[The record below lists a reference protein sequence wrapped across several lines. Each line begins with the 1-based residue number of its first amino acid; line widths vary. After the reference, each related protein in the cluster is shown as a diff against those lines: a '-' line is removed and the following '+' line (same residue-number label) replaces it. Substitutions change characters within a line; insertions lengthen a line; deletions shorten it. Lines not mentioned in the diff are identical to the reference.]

1 MTRLR
6 AKGAAARQGL
16 RAAVVAAALMLLA
29 SPAAART
36 LVLPFENAG
45 REPRVFWLGE
55 GSAVLLSDD
64 LGALGVPVVTRD
76 ERRDAMGRLSVPASA
91 SLSHATVI
99 RLGQSLAA
107 TEAVIGEFELSMG
120 QLTVRARHIRLD
132 TGRITPAIEERG
144 PLGDIFGVYA
154 RVARRLAPDSRV
166 TLEAMEQG
174 HPPLP
179 AFEVY
184 VKGLLAEAPAA
195 RLSFLNQAM
204 KLAPEFQRAR
214 IALWAA
220 LTDQGEHQRALLV
233 ARQVPAEHRFGRQ
246 GRMLAGVSLLHMRR
260 HQESHD
266 ALRALQAPAL
276 DAAVANN
283 LGVVQLRRPANA
295 PGGPAI
301 TFFEE
306 ARRLDPADTDILF
319 NLGYAH
325 WLSKDVIS
333 AANALREVVRRN
345 PGDAPARY
353 VLGVVLQAAGNTA
366 DGAREKDAARK
377 ASAELAEWAATQ
389 ASGSNA
395 APPGLE
401 RVKTVLKSTTF

>member
-1 MTRLR
+1 VS
-6 AKGAAARQGL
+6 L
-16 RAAVVAAALMLLA
+16 RAAVVGALAMLLA
-29 SPAAART
+29 APAAART

-64 LGALGVPVVTRD
+64 LGALGLPVVTRD
-76 ERRDAMGRLSVPASA
+76 ERLGVMKRLSVPASA

-99 RLGQSLAA
+99 RLGQSLGA
-107 TEAVIGEFELSMG
+107 TQAVIGEFELSMG
-120 QLTVRARHIRLD
+120 QLTVRARQIRLD
-132 TGRITPAIEERG
+132 TGRMTPAIEERG

-154 RVARRLAPDSRV
+154 RVARRLVPESRV

-179 AFEVY
+179 GFEVY

-195 RLSFLNQAM
+195 RLSFLNQAV

-214 IALWAA
+214 IALWEA
-220 LTDQGEHQRALLV
+220 LTDQGDHQRALLV
-233 ARQVPAEHRFGRQ
+233 ARQVPVDHRLGRHA
-246 GRMLAGVSLLHMRR
+246 RMLAGVSLLHMMR

-266 ALRALQAPAL
+266 ALRALQTPSP
-276 DAAVANN
+276 DAAIANN

-301 TFFEE
+301 AFFEE
-306 ARRLDPADTDILF
+306 ARRLDATDADILF

-325 WLSKDVIS
+325 WLNRDVIS
-333 AANALREVVRRN
+333 AANALREALRRN
-345 PGDAPARY
+345 PADAAARY
-353 VLGVVLQAAGNTA
+353 VLGVVLQAAGNSA
-366 DGAREKDAARK
+366 DAAREKDAARK
-377 ASAELAEWAATQ
+377 ASTELADWDAKQPAGT
-389 ASGSNA
+389 NA
-395 APPGLE
+395 APKSLE
-401 RVKTVLKSTTF
+401 RIKTVLASRP